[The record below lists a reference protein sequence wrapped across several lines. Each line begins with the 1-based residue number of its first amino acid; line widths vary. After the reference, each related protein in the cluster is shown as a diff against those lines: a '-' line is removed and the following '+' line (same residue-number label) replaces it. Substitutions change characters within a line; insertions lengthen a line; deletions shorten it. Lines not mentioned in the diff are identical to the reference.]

1 MDESQYRLKGI
12 NKLGRSYFIM
22 LSSIIFLLL
31 TSQVI
36 VHYIINSQSQ
46 DAELINVAGRQRML
60 SQAIVKQKLAA
71 QEATSPHTDLEILIE
86 DFLSTHQ
93 QLSGGK
99 YESNTEF
106 NTEQINRKYDTLETA
121 ISVYRRLN
129 TGEATD
135 LELYEASELFLHVM
149 NSIVAEYQYISE
161 SKLSQLR
168 WIEVVLFA
176 VTILTLF
183 LEYRY
188 LFIPLRRNLILKNQ
202 ELEEKALLLEE
213 SNKFKSGL
221 LINLDHEFRT
231 PINAIEN
238 FTLFLKDAKNQEQK
252 DEYSE
257 SIIRNTQR
265 LFNTLSSIVNISRYS
280 PEKEYNQNEEV
291 TISSLFEELAKL
303 HLTNSPYIIKVNDNL
318 VIKSNLELIR
328 TLFTHL
334 LINSAKF
341 SSGEKPIQVLNHFSD
356 DTLTLVVLDEG
367 IGISAEYIP
376 EVTKAFTQE
385 STGLTR
391 KYEGMGLGL
400 AISYQICKILGYQ
413 LEIKSEK
420 GVGTEVSVHIP
431 FSKVKEH

>member
-1 MDESQYRLKGI
+1 MVESQYRLKGI

-71 QEATSPHTDLEILIE
+71 QEAISPSTDLEILIE

-99 YESNTEF
+99 YQSNTEF
-106 NTEQINRKYDTLETA
+106 NTEQINRKYDTLKSA
-121 ISVYRRLN
+121 VSVYKRLS
-129 TGEATD
+129 TGDVTD
-135 LELYEASELFLHVM
+135 AELYEASELFLPVM
-149 NSIVAEYQYISE
+149 NSIVAEYQHISE
-161 SKLSQLR
+161 TKLSRLR

-176 VTILTLF
+176 ITILTLF

-188 LFIPLRRNLILKNQ
+188 LFIPLRRNLIQKNQ
-202 ELEEKALLLEE
+202 ELEQKALLLEE

-238 FTLFLKDAKNQEQK
+238 FTFFLKDENNQEQK

-280 PEKEYNQNEEV
+280 PDKNYNQNEEI
-291 TISSLFEELAKL
+291 TLQLLFEEIAKQYL
-303 HLTNSPYIIKVNDNL
+303 PNRHCLIKTEKGL
-318 VIKSNLELIR
+318 VIESNQELIR

-334 LINSAKF
+334 LINSGKF

-356 DTLTLVVLDEG
+356 ETLTLIVLDEG

-376 EVTKAFTQE
+376 EATKAFTQE

-420 GVGTEVSVHIP
+420 GVGTEVRVHIP
-431 FSKVKEH
+431 LSKVKEQ